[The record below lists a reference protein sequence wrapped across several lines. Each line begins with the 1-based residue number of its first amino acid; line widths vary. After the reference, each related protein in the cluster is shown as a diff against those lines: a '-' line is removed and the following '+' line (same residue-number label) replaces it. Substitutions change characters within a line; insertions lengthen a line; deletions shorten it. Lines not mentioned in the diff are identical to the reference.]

1 MNTASLVLL
10 VPLALAAWVAWQRG
24 ARRPAALLVG
34 FSLLPSYAFL
44 ISLAWPVA
52 VVLLGF
58 CAVLTWQRL
67 ARTSSIVTRW
77 SGRSRRKAGV
87 ASSLDI
93 ARRAGAVA
101 MLAMAIKVRPSLT
114 GLTRWERCRVPV
126 AEVAVELVRVGVQRV
141 WSSIED
147 VVLIFGGPR
156 TGKTGWLAGRV
167 IDAPGAAVVTSTRTD
182 LLELCAPL
190 RSGPVYVFNAVG
202 LGDRETTLPFDPLV
216 GCHDPVT
223 AVERATDMV
232 AATTRGSASGDAE
245 RWDSQARRVLAALL
259 HAAALGGA
267 SMWQVLEW
275 VADNDQ
281 AAHQVP
287 ALLRRSA
294 VQAFERDAAQFI
306 ATNDRTRT
314 SITNSIMP
322 ALGWLNHPAAAAA
335 AQPGASF
342 DVAELIGARA
352 TVFLLG
358 AEEANTG
365 ALVCALTGHIARE
378 ARRLAQGGRLDPP
391 LTLALDEAAL
401 ISPVPL
407 ENWTADMGG
416 RGVTIIAAFQSR
428 AQLLDRYGP
437 HKTATILNNTASV
450 MLFGGTRDRDDL
462 QFWSTLAGERDERI
476 TTTDLHGRV
485 ASRTVRKV
493 PVFSPAQIAN
503 LSPARAIVFRRGIDP
518 VLGRARMAWR
528 RRDVR
533 AMEAGFPTEAAAR
546 GVRARML
553 FTWLVAADRAVTVAT
568 VASAGF
574 AAAGRVLRSGSVA
587 RERARF
593 WWRRMRPAGWTRR
606 REERRAQRR
615 RDLGLERPWRRPE
628 GEPRLSDTLQ
638 VPAQRLVVELE
649 PVLEP
654 RDETACDVPT
664 ERDER

>member
-10 VPLALAAWVAWQRG
+10 VPLALAAWVAFRRG
-24 ARRPAALLVG
+24 ARRPAALLG
-34 FSLLPSYAFL
+34 AAAALPGYAFL
-44 ISLAWPVA
+44 TSLTWPF
-52 VVLLGF
+52 VLLLMGLGGLL
-58 CAVLTWQRL
+58 AWQRL
-67 ARTSSIVTRW
+67 ARTSSIVSRW

-87 ASSLDI
+87 ASSVDI

-101 MLAMAIKVRPSLT
+101 MLAMAAKVRPSLA
-114 GLTRWERCRVPV
+114 GLSRWERCRVPV
-126 AEVAVELVRVGVQRV
+126 AQVAVELVRVGVQRV
-141 WSSIED
+141 WSSVED

-190 RSGPVYVFNAVG
+190 RPGPVYVFNAVG

-216 GCHDPVT
+216 GCEDPVT

-232 AATTRGSASGDAE
+232 AATSRGSASGDAE

-259 HAAALGGA
+259 HAAALGQA

-281 AAHQVP
+281 AAHEVP
-287 ALLRRSA
+287 ALLRRSQ
-294 VQAFERDAAQFI
+294 VQAFERDASQFI
-306 ATNDRTRT
+306 TTNDRTRT

-342 DVAELIGARA
+342 DVAELLDQKA

-378 ARRLAQGGRLDPP
+378 ARRLAKGGRLDPP

-407 ENWTADMGG
+407 ENWSADMGG
-416 RGVTIIAAFQSR
+416 RGVTIVAAFQSR

-503 LSPARAIVFRRGIDP
+503 LAPARAIVFRRGIDP

-533 AMEAGFPTEAAAR
+533 ATSAGYPAAAAAR
-546 GVRARML
+546 GVRARL
-553 FTWLVAADRAVTVAT
+553 LYTRLVTVGRAAAA
-568 VASAGF
+568 ASAAKAGF
-574 AAAGRVLRSGSVA
+574 ATAGRVLSSASVA
-587 RERARF
+587 RERLRF
-593 WWRRMRPAGWTRR
+593 WWGRLRPTAWTRR
-606 REERRAQRR
+606 REERTQAQRQK
-615 RDLGLERPWRRPE
+615 LGLDRSWRRPE
-628 GEPRLSDTLQ
+628 GEPRVSDALR
-638 VPAQRLVVELE
+638 VPSQRLVVELDPAPDDARDDE
-649 PVLEP
+649 PVGGG
-654 RDETACDVPT
+654 
-664 ERDER
+664 ER

>member
-1 MNTASLVLL
+1 MNTASLILL
-10 VPLALAAWVAWQRG
+10 VPLGLATWVAWQRG
-24 ARRPAALLVG
+24 ARRPAALLAG
-34 FSLLPSYAFL
+34 SALLPGYAFL
-44 ISLAWPVA
+44 SSLVWPVA
-52 VVLLGF
+52 LLLVALV
-58 CAVLTWQRL
+58 AVLVWQRL
-67 ARTSSIVTRW
+67 ARTSSIVARW
-77 SGRSRRKAGV
+77 SGRNRRKAGV

-101 MLAMAIKVRPSLT
+101 MLTMAPKVRPSL
-114 GLTRWERCRVPV
+114 GDLSRWERCRVPV
-126 AEVAVELVRVGVQRV
+126 ADVAVELVRVGVQRV

-202 LGDRETTLPFDPLV
+202 LGDRATTLPFDPLV

-232 AATTRGSASGDAE
+232 AATSRGSASGDAE

-267 SMWQVLEW
+267 SMWQVLGW

-281 AAHQVP
+281 AAHEVP

-335 AQPGASF
+335 AEPGASF
-342 DVAELIGARA
+342 DVAELLESRA

-378 ARRLAQGGRLDPP
+378 ARRLAKGGRLDPP

-533 AMEAGFPTEAAAR
+533 AVEAGYPAQAAAS
-546 GVRARML
+546 GLRARLL
-553 FTWLVAADRAVTVAT
+553 FTWLVTADRTSTVAQATRAGAAT
-568 VASAGF
+568 VR
-574 AAAGRVLRSGSVA
+574 RVVRSGSVA

-593 WWRRMRPAGWTRR
+593 WWRRIRPAAWTRHPEAHAR
-606 REERRAQRR
+606 RRR
-615 RDLGLERPWRRPE
+615 RDLGLARPWRRPE
-628 GEPRLSDTLQ
+628 GEPRVSDTLQ
-638 VPAQRLVVELE
+638 VPSQRIVVELE
-649 PVLEP
+649 PARDQGADAEP
-654 RDETACDVPT
+654 V
-664 ERDER
+664 ERGER